1 MEKIFKSLIA
11 ALCLI
16 FIISTP
22 VKADNVFP
30 FTDFI
35 EKGTEY
41 DNKTFTIEGEAIGEI
56 MKRGDNCW
64 ININDGNMAIGI
76 WCDFDL
82 GTKVST
88 FGNYHNTGDT
98 IKVTGEF
105 HKACPE
111 HGGDLDFHA
120 TSLEIVKSGTK
131 TSHPISSA
139 RVILSCILLPISVVL
154 FYCAKRR

>member
-22 VKADNVFP
+22 VKAENVFP

-56 MKRGDNCW
+56 MKRGNNCW
-64 ININDGNMAIGI
+64 ININDGNMAIGV

-82 GTKVST
+82 GTKTST

-98 IKVTGEF
+98 VKVTGEF

-120 TSLEIVKSGTK
+120 TSLEVIKNGTK
-131 TSHPISSA
+131 TNHPINST
-139 RVILSCILLPISVVL
+139 RVMLSCILLPVSGVL
-154 FYCAKRR
+154 LYFAKRR